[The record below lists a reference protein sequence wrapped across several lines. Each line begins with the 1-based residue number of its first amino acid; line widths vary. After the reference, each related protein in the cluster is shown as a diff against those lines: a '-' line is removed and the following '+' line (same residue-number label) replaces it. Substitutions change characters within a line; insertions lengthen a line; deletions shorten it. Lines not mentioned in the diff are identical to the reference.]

1 MNTPSEIPVLL
12 RYAFRPFFLLT
23 GIYAVLG
30 VAAWVGFLLAGWPL
44 PVGWSPVQWHSHEM
58 LYGLVPAAIAGFVL
72 TAITNWTQARPLQ
85 GTGLLLLILLWMAG
99 RVVMWCA
106 GWLPVWLVAL
116 VDLAFLPSL
125 GIYVA
130 VLLIRYQNH
139 RNLILVAMLALLAA
153 GNLLMHL
160 GFATHNHTLLKL
172 GQLHGFDVIAILML
186 VIGGRIIPAFSA
198 NWLRANGR
206 NPEWVKRSDLID
218 RLALASV
225 ILLLP
230 LNWFGAPTQMVGVA
244 ALLAGLINLVRLVRW
259 AGWRVAAE
267 PLLWI
272 LHLAYGFIVVA
283 FLLRGASAFSN
294 LVPATAWEHLLG
306 VGGIGALILAVMT
319 RVAMGHTGR
328 PLALVPNGIWIY
340 VTILLAAVLRTLVA
354 LQWMDFRV
362 GVMLAALC
370 WTLAFGLFV
379 ILYFPV
385 LSRPR
390 ADGRP
395 G

>member
-1 MNTPSEIPVLL
+1 MNQAVEIPVLL

-23 GIYAVLG
+23 GLYAVLS
-30 VAAWVGFLLAGWPL
+30 VAAWAGFLLAEWPL
-44 PVGWSPVQWHSHEM
+44 PLGVSPVQWHSHEM
-58 LYGLVPAAIAGFVL
+58 LYGLVPAAIAGFLL
-72 TAITNWTQARPLQ
+72 TAMTNWTQARPLQ
-85 GTGLLLLILLWMAG
+85 GTGLLLLILLWVAG
-99 RVVMWCA
+99 RVVMWFA
-106 GWLPVWLVAL
+106 GWLPAWLVAA
-116 VDLAFLPSL
+116 VDFVFLPVL

-130 VLLIRYQNH
+130 SILIRHRNH
-139 RNLILVAMLALLAA
+139 RNLILIVVLALLAA

-160 GFATHNHTLLKL
+160 GFTTHNDTLLKL
-172 GQLHGFDVIAILML
+172 GQLLGFDVIAVLML

-198 NWLRANGR
+198 NWLRAKGG
-206 NPEWVKRSDLID
+206 NPDWVKRSDLLD
-218 RLALASV
+218 RLAIASV

-230 LNWFGAPTQMVGVA
+230 LDGFGASAQLTGSA
-244 ALLAGLINLVRLVRW
+244 ALFAGLVNLVRLVRW

-272 LHLAYGFIVVA
+272 LHLAYAFIVLA

-294 LVPATAWEHLLG
+294 LIPATAWEHLLG
-306 VGGIGALILAVMT
+306 VGGIGTLILAVMT

-328 PLALVPNGIWIY
+328 PLVLRPMGVWIY
-340 VTILLAAVLRTLVA
+340 VAILLATLLRTTVA
-354 LQWMDFRV
+354 LQLMDFRV

-370 WTLAFGLFV
+370 WVLAFGLFV
-379 ILYFPV
+379 ILYFPI
-385 LSRPR
+385 LSSPR